1 MIIAMI
7 IFIIILSWIKDD
19 HITTQ
24 PQQQITI
31 KKSTTYAFTQFIAS
45 YKRTF
50 SHGWVFIQRCKEF
63 PLIPLSVALFEGI
76 FFGSLWFIIPLYLA
90 KHTEYISY

>member
-1 MIIAMI
+1 LGTLLQPHLINEVQQIFAPIIMIIAMI

-19 HITTQ
+19 HITNQ
-24 PQQQITI
+24 PQKQTTI

-50 SHGWVFIQRCKEF
+50 SH
-63 PLIPLSVALFEGI
+63 
-76 FFGSLWFIIPLYLA
+76 
-90 KHTEYISY
+90 